1 VSLLAQHKFIACH
14 ELVQAHIFCGLLS
27 YDPVLAFGGVPLRND
42 DLEMALEFDG
52 ALLAKSTHYVSW
64 GRPILFFSTAGCQD
78 AARAPHWHRMQFN
91 SYIFIFVFLP
101 LVLGGYLLLRR
112 TKFANAFMLLTS
124 LYFYAVG
131 ALWYLA
137 PFFVTAL
144 IDFFVGQQ
152 IEGSDDTAYRKRMLV
167 ISVVA
172 NLGLLSVFKY
182 TGWLT
187 SDLSLL
193 LAPYGIAFT
202 PIALA
207 LPPAISFYTFQS
219 MSYTIDIYRREFKP
233 YRNVIDYLSFVSFFP
248 HLVAGPIMRAR
259 DLLPQLARIRS
270 LPSAAIV
277 SGAMFMILFGLFQK
291 TVLADNFGGLVESI
305 QRMMAS
311 PGAPLPPG
319 MGLVFA
325 YAFAFQ
331 IYCDFAAYT
340 TIARGVARL
349 FGVNLMRN
357 FLTPYF
363 STNPSEFWS
372 RWHISLSTWLR
383 DYLYIPLGGNQHGPL
398 LTMRNLMITML
409 LGGLWHGA
417 GIFFIIWGL
426 FHGLL
431 LVLYRL
437 VPIDEFLIRHLGRF
451 GKFVSIVIFFH
462 LVCIGWIFFR
472 ATPEQFWPIV
482 NSITSLPGAVLETL
496 GMYRDYWIQA
506 LKGHGN
512 ILGLLKGTIAG
523 FIGKNWTFA
532 VYSWGVMLFALPVLI
547 ADYLGWRRD
556 CEFPDL
562 FDRAHWVVR
571 GAGILALIYGI
582 IFFARREANEFI
594 YFAF

>member
-1 VSLLAQHKFIACH
+1 M
-14 ELVQAHIFCGLLS
+14 QARIFCGLLS
-27 YDPVLAFGGVPLRND
+27 HDPVLALGGVPLRND
-42 DLEMALEFDG
+42 DLEMAREFVG
-52 ALLAKSTHYVSW
+52 ALLAKSTRYVSW
-64 GRPILFFSTAGCQD
+64 GRPILFFPTAGCQD
-78 AARAPHWHRMQFN
+78 AARAPHWHCMQFN

-112 TKFANAFMLLTS
+112 TKFANAFMLLAS

-152 IEGSDDTAYRKRMLV
+152 IEGSDDQTYRKRMLV

-270 LPSAAIV
+270 LPSAATV

-305 QRMMAS
+305 QRMMAN
-311 PGAPLPPG
+311 PGAALPPG
-319 MGLVFA
+319 MGLIFA

-349 FGVNLMRN
+349 FGVDLMRN

-426 FHGLL
+426 YHGLL

-437 VPIDEFLIRHLGRF
+437 VPIDEILIRRLGRF
-451 GKFVSIVIFFH
+451 GKI
-462 LVCIGWIFFR
+462 LVDRHFLSSGLHRLDLFPR
-472 ATPEQFWPIV
+472 DA
-482 NSITSLPGAVLETL
+482 GAVLANRQLDYGVAGSDARDAWAIPRLLDPGVERPRQYPRVAYGERL
-496 GMYRDYWIQA
+496 GFHRQELDLRRVRLGRDTVHA
-506 LKGHGN
+506 AGAGSR
-512 ILGLLKGTIAG
+512 TISAG
-523 FIGKNWTFA
+523 GAT
-532 VYSWGVMLFALPVLI
+532 
-547 ADYLGWRRD
+547 

-562 FDRAHWVVR
+562 FEPMPWVGARGRHTGAHLRHHLLRAER
-571 GAGILALIYGI
+571 GK
-582 IFFARREANEFI
+582 
-594 YFAF
+594 

>member
-1 VSLLAQHKFIACH
+1 
-14 ELVQAHIFCGLLS
+14 
-27 YDPVLAFGGVPLRND
+27 
-42 DLEMALEFDG
+42 
-52 ALLAKSTHYVSW
+52 
-64 GRPILFFSTAGCQD
+64 
-78 AARAPHWHRMQFN
+78 MQFN
-91 SYIFIFVFLP
+91 SYNFVFIFLP
-101 LVLGGYLLLRR
+101 VVLIGYLVFRR
-112 TKFANAFMLLTS
+112 TRFANAFMLLAS
-124 LYFYAVG
+124 LYFYAAG
-131 ALWYLA
+131 ALWYLV

-144 IDFFVGQQ
+144 IDFFVGQK
-152 IEGSDDTAYRKRMLV
+152 IEGSDDERFRKRMLV

-187 SDLSLL
+187 ADLSRWLGS
-193 LAPYGIAFT
+193 YGIAFT

-233 YRNVIDYLSFVSFFP
+233 YRSVIDYLSFVSFFP

-259 DLLPQLARIRS
+259 DLLPQLARLRP
-270 LPSAAIV
+270 LPSVEVV
-277 SGAMFMILFGLFQK
+277 SGALFMILFGLFQK
-291 TVLADNFGGLVESI
+291 TVLADNFGGMVENI
-305 QRMMAS
+305 QRLMDNKAVPLA
-311 PGAPLPPG
+311 PGI
-319 MGLVFA
+319 GLLFA

-349 FGVNLMRN
+349 FGVDLMRN

-398 LTMRNLMITML
+398 QTMRNLMITML

-417 GIFFIIWGL
+417 GILFIVWGL
-426 FHGLL
+426 WHGLL
-431 LVLYRL
+431 LVLYRF
-437 VPIDEFLIRHLGRF
+437 VPIDEFLIRRF
-451 GKFVSIVIFFH
+451 GRLGKFLAIVVFFH

-472 ATPEQFWPIV
+472 ATPEQLWPIV
-482 NSITSLPGAVLETL
+482 HSIVSLPGAVIEAASAAYIKQMSGDLTL
-496 GMYRDYWIQA
+496 MTPLRTLAG
-506 LKGHGN
+506 G
-512 ILGLLKGTIAG
+512 IAG
-523 FIGKNWTFA
+523 VINNNWMFA
-532 VYSWGVMLFALPVLI
+532 VYGYGLLIFMLPVWVT
-547 ADYLGWRRD
+547 DYAGWKRN

-562 FDRAHWVVR
+562 FGKMPTALRVTI
-571 GAGILALIYGI
+571 ILALINGI
-582 IFFARREANEFI
+582 VFFARREANEFI

>member
-1 VSLLAQHKFIACH
+1 
-14 ELVQAHIFCGLLS
+14 
-27 YDPVLAFGGVPLRND
+27 
-42 DLEMALEFDG
+42 
-52 ALLAKSTHYVSW
+52 
-64 GRPILFFSTAGCQD
+64 
-78 AARAPHWHRMQFN
+78 MQFN
-91 SYIFIFVFLP
+91 SYNFIFVFLP
-101 LVLGGYLLLRR
+101 AVLCGYLLLRR
-112 TKFANAFMLLTS
+112 TKFANAFMLLAS

-152 IEGSDDTAYRKRMLV
+152 IEGSDDQTYRRRMLV

-193 LAPYGIAFT
+193 LTPYGIAFT

-233 YRNVIDYLSFVSFFP
+233 YCNVIDYLSFVSFFP

-259 DLLPQLARIRS
+259 DLLPQLARMRP
-270 LPSAAIV
+270 LPSMATV
-277 SGAMFMILFGLFQK
+277 NGALFMILFGLFQK
-291 TVLADNFGGLVESI
+291 TVLADNFGAIVESI
-305 QRMMAS
+305 QRMIANKDVT
-311 PGAPLPPG
+311 LPPG
-319 MGLVFA
+319 MGALFA

-349 FGVNLMRN
+349 FGVDLMRN
-357 FLTPYF
+357 FLTPYL

-431 LVLYRL
+431 LVFYRFA
-437 VPIDEFLIRHLGRF
+437 PIDQFLTRRF
-451 GKFVSIVIFFH
+451 GSFGTLLAMIIFFH
-462 LVCIGWIFFR
+462 LVCVGWIFFR
-472 ATPEQFWPIV
+472 ATPDQFWPIV
-482 NSITSLPGAVLETL
+482 KSIFAIPNAIIESVSAAYAKQASSDLTLMTPVRIMGGAAATV
-496 GMYRDYWIQA
+496 
-506 LKGHGN
+506 
-512 ILGLLKGTIAG
+512 
-523 FIGKNWTFA
+523 IGSNWTFA
-532 VYSWGVMLFALPVLI
+532 VFGWGVFIFMLPVWVT
-547 ADYLGWRRD
+547 DYLGWKHE

-562 FDRAHWVVR
+562 FERMPLAVR
-571 GAGILALIYGI
+571 VALLLALIYGMV
-582 IFFARREANEFI
+582 FFARREANEFI